1 MEKIK
6 ACNQKLSEL
15 KKYENIIKKKHVK
28 KLIIFF
34 KSKKKVKPWD
44 KKGHKKLYSDIL
56 TLPIISR
63 QIKKKNQCKQMFFLK
78 LGNFIIWMKA
88 TKFHVYLTM

>member
-6 ACNQKLSEL
+6 GCKQKLSEL
-15 KKYENIIKKKHVK
+15 KKIWKYYKKKHVK

-44 KKGHKKLYSDIL
+44 KKGHPKLYSDIL

-63 QIKKKNQCKQMFFLK
+63 QIKKKS
-78 LGNFIIWMKA
+78 
-88 TKFHVYLTM
+88 V

>member
-6 ACNQKLSEL
+6 ACKQKLSEL

-28 KLIIFF
+28 KLIIFL

-63 QIKKKNQCKQMFFLK
+63 QIKKKS
-78 LGNFIIWMKA
+78 
-88 TKFHVYLTM
+88 V

>member
-6 ACNQKLSEL
+6 ACKQKLSEL
-15 KKYENIIKKKHVK
+15 KKYENIIKKKKHVK
-28 KLIIFF
+28 KLIIFL

-44 KKGHKKLYSDIL
+44 KKGHTKLYSDIL

-63 QIKKKNQCKQMFFLK
+63 
-78 LGNFIIWMKA
+78 
-88 TKFHVYLTM
+88 